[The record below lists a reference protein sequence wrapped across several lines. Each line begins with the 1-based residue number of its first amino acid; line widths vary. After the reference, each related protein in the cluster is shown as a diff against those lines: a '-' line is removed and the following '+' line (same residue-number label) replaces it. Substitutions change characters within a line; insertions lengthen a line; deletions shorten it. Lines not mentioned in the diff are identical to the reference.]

1 MILSQKQQEFAKC
14 LAEFIVRIY
23 GGRVVWDQ
31 KPMGFIRMGEVY
43 RPPFT
48 AKEYA
53 RLGKGI
59 VNSVHTKK
67 LAADL
72 FLSKDGIKVTW
83 RNEDY
88 APLAEK
94 WESLHDLARAGHYFS
109 NRDSVHFSFE
119 HNGIR

>member
-1 MILSQKQQEFAKC
+1 MKLAQKQQEFTKC
-14 LAEFIVRIY
+14 LVEFIVQIY

-31 KPMGFIRMGEVY
+31 KPIGQIRMGETY

-59 VNSVHTKK
+59 VNSAHCKK

-72 FLSKDGIKVTW
+72 FLSLDGTSVTW
-83 RNEDY
+83 KNDDY
-88 APLAEK
+88 APLAEM
-94 WESLHDLARAGHYFS
+94 WESLHPLARAGHYFRG
-109 NRDSVHFSFE
+109 RDSVHFSFE